1 MVFRKLPSCLPLRV
15 SKAKQRWIK
24 RRKKKREKKR
34 KLSDMTL
41 AYSFFILNYMKYH
54 KANFQG
60 PAMTGDLLW
69 FSSVLL
75 LLSRV
80 SSCPEKCLCHLP
92 TKSVDCSR
100 QGLREIPLEL
110 PPRTQ
115 ILHLQ
120 HNHIGDIP
128 TSAFSRTPLLR
139 TLDLSHNALLTLA
152 PGAFLGLAQLQV
164 LNLTQNSLHSLES
177 KVFQSLPQL
186 QELDLSFNNIQ
197 ELPKFKGETLS
208 HLTRL
213 AIQSNQLQQV
223 HRAHLASLPRLRAL
237 FFKDNLWKCNCHLLD
252 LKLWLESF
260 VYKGGMTD
268 GVICSSPDIWK
279 GKDLLKIPYELYNAC
294 LPLLGNG
301 EPIETQLPGTAQQDP
316 SQPSHPQ
323 EHIDKSRSDCELK
336 PKARPVNLRHAIATV
351 VITGVVCGVVC
362 LMMLAAAIY
371 GCTYAAIMAKG
382 HGEALSQ
389 VNESRRAGIKKGS
402 LNTSL
407 A

>member
-1 MVFRKLPSCLPLRV
+1 
-15 SKAKQRWIK
+15 
-24 RRKKKREKKR
+24 
-34 KLSDMTL
+34 
-41 AYSFFILNYMKYH
+41 MK
-54 KANFQG
+54 
-60 PAMTGDLLW
+60 GDLLW
-69 FSSVLL
+69 LSSVLL
-75 LLSRV
+75 LLPGAG
-80 SSCPEKCLCHLP
+80 SCPEKCLCH
-92 TKSVDCSR
+92 TSSKSVDCSR
-100 QGLREIPLEL
+100 QGLREIPSEL

-120 HNHIGDIP
+120 HNHIGDVP

-139 TLDLSHNALLTLA
+139 TLDLSHNAIFTLA
-152 PGAFLGLAQLQV
+152 PGAFLGLAHLQV

-197 ELPKFKGETLS
+197 ELPEFKGDTLS

-213 AIQSNQLQQV
+213 AVQKNQLQQV
-223 HRAHLASLPRLRAL
+223 HRAHLASLPSLRAL

-260 VYKGGMTD
+260 VYKGGITD

-279 GKDLLKIPYELYNAC
+279 GKDLLKIPYELYNTC
-294 LPLLGNG
+294 LPLLGKG
-301 EPIETQLPGTAQQDP
+301 GPIQPQLPGTAQQDP
-316 SQPSHPQ
+316 PQPSHAQ
-323 EHIDKSRSDCELK
+323 EQVDQSRSDCEFK

-351 VITGVVCGVVC
+351 VITGVVCGIVC

-382 HGEALSQ
+382 HGEPLSHI
-389 VNESRRAGIKKGS
+389 NEPGRPGEERGPLSA
-402 LNTSL
+402 SL

>member
-1 MVFRKLPSCLPLRV
+1 
-15 SKAKQRWIK
+15 
-24 RRKKKREKKR
+24 
-34 KLSDMTL
+34 
-41 AYSFFILNYMKYH
+41 MKYH
-54 KANFQG
+54 KPNFQG
-60 PAMTGDLLW
+60 PAMKGDLLW
-69 FSSVLL
+69 LSSMLL
-75 LLSRV
+75 LLPGAG
-80 SSCPEKCLCHLP
+80 SCPEKCLCHTP

-100 QGLREIPLEL
+100 QGLKEIPSEL

-120 HNHIGDIP
+120 HNYIGDVP
-128 TSAFSRTPLLR
+128 TSAFSSTPLLR

-152 PGAFLGLAQLQV
+152 PGAFLGLGHLQV

-177 KVFQSLPQL
+177 KIFQSLPQL

-197 ELPKFKGETLS
+197 ELPKFQGETLS

-213 AIQSNQLQQV
+213 AIQRNQLQQV
-223 HRAHLASLPRLRAL
+223 RRAHLASLPSLRVL

-260 VYKGGMTD
+260 VYKGGITD

-279 GKDLLKIPYELYNAC
+279 GKDLLKIPYELYNTC

-301 EPIETQLPGTAQQDP
+301 APIETQLPDTAQQDRPHP
-316 SQPSHPQ
+316 SQRQ
-323 EHIDKSRSDCELK
+323 EQVDKSQSDCELK
-336 PKARPVNLRHAIATV
+336 PKARPVNLRHAVATV

-362 LMMLAAAIY
+362 LMMLGAVIY
-371 GCTYAAIMAKG
+371 GCTYAAVMAKG
-382 HGEALSQ
+382 HGEPLRHA
-389 VNESRRAGIKKGS
+389 NEPRKFGEEKAPLG
-402 LNTSL
+402 TSL